1 MRVSDYIFERLVELG
16 ASHVYSVS
24 GRGALFLTDAVA
36 KNEALTYVAMH
47 HEQGAGFAAVG
58 HTDFSHKPGICLVS
72 TGCASTNAITPVL
85 SAWQDGIPTFFIS
98 GQNTLK
104 ETTNFTEKRVR
115 TFGQQ
120 EANIIPMVST
130 ITKFSVMVHNPA
142 DIGIIMDKAIYE
154 ATNARM
160 GPVWIDV
167 PLDIQ
172 SATVH
177 PDQLARWEGSNKNV
191 AASNLSFIDD
201 VADSLRQARRPV
213 LLIGSGTKSPEAKKL
228 LNQLMNEFHLPVV
241 YSASAVDVA
250 DTDSPYVVG
259 SVGMMACSRV
269 GNFAIQSAD
278 YVLVLGN
285 RLTSMTTGVETSLF
299 APRATIDVVDIE
311 PMEHTKHDLEIRN
324 IIEQDCSDFMSTL
337 IPKLSETEKD
347 SWIQTLAQWKEELP
361 LLEPDFDTDS
371 KIDLYQLAE
380 ILTKHLS
387 SNATLVTDS
396 GLNELILPSN
406 VRFHSSQRCIHP
418 ASQGAMGFSLPAAV
432 GAHFSGATDITVVV
446 GDGSIMMN
454 VQELETIR
462 NHAIP
467 LKVIVV
473 NNNVYAVIRK
483 RQEELFRNRTI
494 GTDPQNGVSVPD
506 FRDLA
511 KCFGFEYRL
520 IENLEQMNKEMSST
534 AKLHGPVLIEVIG
547 KPDQDYIQTTQIRDE
562 NKRFIRLPL
571 DNQHPLLDPDK
582 YIRLTSLPGNLE

>member
-311 PMEHTKHDLEIRN
+311 PM
-324 IIEQDCSDFMSTL
+324 
-337 IPKLSETEKD
+337 
-347 SWIQTLAQWKEELP
+347 
-361 LLEPDFDTDS
+361 
-371 KIDLYQLAE
+371 
-380 ILTKHLS
+380 
-387 SNATLVTDS
+387 
-396 GLNELILPSN
+396 
-406 VRFHSSQRCIHP
+406 
-418 ASQGAMGFSLPAAV
+418 
-432 GAHFSGATDITVVV
+432 
-446 GDGSIMMN
+446 
-454 VQELETIR
+454 
-462 NHAIP
+462 
-467 LKVIVV
+467 
-473 NNNVYAVIRK
+473 
-483 RQEELFRNRTI
+483 
-494 GTDPQNGVSVPD
+494 
-506 FRDLA
+506 
-511 KCFGFEYRL
+511 
-520 IENLEQMNKEMSST
+520 
-534 AKLHGPVLIEVIG
+534 
-547 KPDQDYIQTTQIRDE
+547 
-562 NKRFIRLPL
+562 
-571 DNQHPLLDPDK
+571 
-582 YIRLTSLPGNLE
+582 